1 MFDCGMQYSIR
12 SKTDRTFC
20 RHAGFC
26 RLSDMA
32 MGPPYSR
39 QLEIQSDLSQVKQA
53 REFVRNFCLCN
64 PHWRVREE
72 EIQSIELAVHEATV
86 NIIKH
91 AYQNQYGKRIVIEGL
106 CLADKI
112 IFRLNHWGLSFQM
125 ASVPPPVL
133 NGREENGYG
142 LYIMECCTDSIQYN
156 FDEKGTNII
165 CITKN
170 RTTD

>member
-1 MFDCGMQYSIR
+1 MQYAIR
-12 SKTDRTFC
+12 SQTDGTAC

-26 RLSDMA
+26 TLSDKA
-32 MGPPYSR
+32 MSPPYSR
-39 QLEIQSDLSQVKQA
+39 QFEIQSDLSQLGRA
-53 REFVRNFCLCN
+53 REFVRDFCLCN
-64 PHWRVREE
+64 THWPLTEQDIYS
-72 EIQSIELAVHEATV
+72 IQLAVHEATV

-112 IFRLNHWGLSFQM
+112 IFRLNHWGLSFEK

-133 NGREENGYG
+133 NGGEENGYG

-170 RTTD
+170 RTTG